1 MQGRRFLLP
10 VLLFFIIVNSFA
22 IVFRGRLLAWGFD
35 QEVLIIGNLL
45 IFCLTLLSFW
55 ILYKGFRATTT
66 HAFLRSVYGS
76 FILKLLVVA
85 GVMLTYVSLTKTS
98 VNRPSIY
105 ACMSLYLIYTFIEVN
120 LLMKLGKPKRNA

>member
-1 MQGRRFLLP
+1 MPGRRFLLP

-35 QEVLIIGNLL
+35 REVLIIGNLL

-66 HAFLRSVYGS
+66 PAFLRSVYGS

-105 ACMSLYLIYTFIEVN
+105 ACMFLYLIYTFIEVN